1 MAGAAIGGLARYVV
15 GGAVIARYGSAFP
28 YGTLFV
34 NVTGSFLIGLLMT
47 MFTGRL
53 DPHHSLRLF
62 LVVGIL
68 GGYTTFSSFEW
79 EIFETVKFE
88 NHLLA
93 ALYIAAS
100 VGLGY
105 LAVAAGAWA
114 ARRM

>member
-1 MAGAAIGGLARYVV
+1 MAGAAIGGLARYII
-15 GGAVIARYGSAFP
+15 GGALVNRYGSAFP
-28 YGTLFV
+28 WGTLFV
-34 NVTGSFLIGLLMT
+34 NITGSFLIGVLMT
-47 MFTGRL
+47 LFTGRL

-62 LVVGIL
+62 LVVGLL

-79 EIFETVKFE
+79 ELLETVRFE

-105 LAVAAGAWA
+105 LAVVAGAA
-114 ARRM
+114 IARRG